1 MPAWTSVSRS
11 KPRPVTFLPLN
22 SASSRLKA
30 SGFWS
35 ITATEWPRSSNDCA
49 RVAPTRPQPMMTK
62 CTCRD
67 ATGFWERVA
76 GLTWAP
82 VSDIAAAAKRL
93 LLGRPFRTD
102 RLGHTLLP
110 KRIALPVF
118 ASDALSSVAYAPD
131 EIILTL
137 SLAGLSA
144 AVFSPWV
151 SLGVL
156 VVLVVVV
163 ASYRQNVH
171 AYPSGGGDYEV
182 ATTNLGPKAGLTV
195 ASALLVDYALT
206 VAVSISSG
214 AQYAASA
221 IPALRD
227 HEVQFALALVAI
239 LMVLNLRGIKE
250 SGTLFAIPTYVFMAA
265 VGCLVVTG
273 AVRYALG
280 TLPAAESAGQPHQ
293 ALVVAGLRHDIQA
306 GALRG
311 RQGAQRVPH
320 GTRDDQA
327 PHRSHED
334 VGGDGE
340 QGAGLLDAA
349 EVEDH
354 QDRDKCEGELHLVV
368 AQGGDR
374 RRRVLRS
381 RGDRHRNGERVV
393 DQQGTGDGQPC
404 LRAQVGGRDLV
415 VATPGRVGVHVLPVG
430 RHHDDT
436 HDQHPDAHPR
446 REHGCAETGE
456 GKGQDDPVR
465 GVRDRRQR
473 VRREHRQ
480 GDALREQGVAQPI
493 AAERSTQQQTLG
505 RSGDIRH
512 GSPC

>member
-151 SLGVL
+151 GVGVL

-221 IPALRD
+221 GGGGGW
-227 HEVQFALALVAI
+227 E
-239 LMVLNLRGIKE
+239 
-250 SGTLFAIPTYVFMAA
+250 
-265 VGCLVVTG
+265 
-273 AVRYALG
+273 
-280 TLPAAESAGQPHQ
+280 
-293 ALVVAGLRHDIQA
+293 A
-306 GALRG
+306 GAQPGRGQGRMGLAGAGRG

-320 GTRDDQA
+320 GTCDGQA

-354 QDRDKCEGELHLVV
+354 QDRDQCEREGHLVV
-368 AQGGDR
+368 AQGGDC

-393 DQQGTGDGQPC
+393 DQQGTGDGQPG

-415 VATPGRVGVHVLPVG
+415 VTTPGRVGVHVLPVG
-430 RHHDDT
+430 RHHDDK
-436 HDQHPDAHPR
+436 HDQHP
-446 REHGCAETGE
+446 
-456 GKGQDDPVR
+456 
-465 GVRDRRQR
+465 
-473 VRREHRQ
+473 
-480 GDALREQGVAQPI
+480 
-493 AAERSTQQQTLG
+493 
-505 RSGDIRH
+505 
-512 GSPC
+512 